1 MILSIFCICQLKFR
15 LTYLYLFV
23 FWGHSKIVYS
33 TSRTIYPVLPPM
45 LVMVVFASWPAL
57 VISVTSLKSLTLCSV
72 LFLHHILS
80 EGGFFAVKEVSLYDQ
95 GSNAKQCIT
104 QLEQVCF
111 IMLS

>member
-1 MILSIFCICQLKFR
+1 MGSQQNWIFNFENN
-15 LTYLYLFV
+15 
-23 FWGHSKIVYS
+23 
-33 TSRTIYPVLPPM
+33 IYPVVSPM
-45 LVMVVFASWPAL
+45 LGMVVFSSWLAL

-95 GSNAKQCIT
+95 GSNAKQCIF